1 MARAFIY
8 DRPFDLVALEE
19 VRGVKRKI
27 DRQMVIRQQR
37 SRNVKLGAGGIREIE
52 LIVQTLQVCH
62 GSRTPQIRERNTM
75 RALGALRDQSLI
87 SAEECDTL
95 TQAYV
100 FLRDVENKLQ
110 MVNDAQTHSL
120 PIEGHEL
127 AACARRLGYSD
138 NELGA
143 AEQLLRD
150 YQRHT
155 GQVNRIFEEI
165 FSGKEPSRFP
175 SNLPDTD

>member
-1 MARAFIY
+1 MA
-8 DRPFDLVALEE
+8 V
-19 VRGVKRKI
+19 
-27 DRQMVIRQQR
+27 RQQR
-37 SRNVKLGAGGIREIE
+37 NRNVKLGAGGIREIE

-62 GSRTPQIRERNTM
+62 GARMPQIRERNTLK
-75 RALGALRDQSLI
+75 ALSGLCDQSLI

-100 FLRDVENKLQ
+100 LLRDVENKLQ

-120 PIEGHEL
+120 PFEGQEL
-127 AACARRLGYSD
+127 TACARRLGYSD
-138 NELGA
+138 NELGGA
-143 AEQLLRD
+143 SDQFLRD

-165 FSGKEPSRFP
+165 FSATEPRRFSR
-175 SNLPDTD
+175 SAC